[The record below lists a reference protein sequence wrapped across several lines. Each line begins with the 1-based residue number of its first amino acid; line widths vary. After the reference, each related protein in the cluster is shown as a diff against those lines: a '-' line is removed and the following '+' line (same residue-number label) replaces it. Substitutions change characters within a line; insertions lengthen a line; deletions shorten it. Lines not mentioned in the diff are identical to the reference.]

1 MINHK
6 ITGLLS
12 ILCCPHCFG
21 NLIYQDKTNEFW
33 CIDSKLAFPII
44 DDIPVMLV
52 DESKTLTTEDISTFK
67 IGQNV

>member
-44 DDIPVMLV
+44 DDIPIMLL
-52 DESKTLTTEDISTFK
+52 DEARAISYQEMAFLTIKED
-67 IGQNV
+67 